1 MKVPGGGFFS
11 RLVPRHRGRVPIGRW
26 ARSQAKF
33 LSFFLPAAILL
44 VILVIYPIIATLTLS
59 FLAPDGSYAGLNNYE
74 SVIGSPDTVN
84 LIQNRTCLQPPPG
97 ASWPPRGPPCGT
109 LLNNLIW
116 IGLHLP
122 LTLFMGLFLA
132 ILLQNVRGASFV
144 KSLIFLG
151 MVTPLIVVGVVLRF
165 ILEYPI
171 GLVPAFFGWLGIKSL
186 DVNWLVTPSTL
197 LLGLIFGT
205 VWSWTGFSMIVYSAG
220 LTTIPKDYFEAAR
233 VDGASEW
240 QIFRKITWPLLR
252 PVTLVIV
259 TMTLLWELKL
269 FDIVIG
275 ATNSQGGVGG
285 AADVLALQMYR
296 YFFIIDYNRAAVVAT
311 VLSIFTLMVA
321 VGLFRKLLGL
331 SLRKKGRPRVSV
343 EPATETEEAE
353 PIGNPGQGTAEEIS

>member
-1 MKVPGGGFFS
+1 MARLNFRRPGS
-11 RLVPRHRGRVPIGRW
+11 TTMRRW
-26 ARSQAKF
+26 LASQSKF
-33 LSFFLPAAILL
+33 LAFFLPAAILL
-44 VILVIYPIIATLTLS
+44 LVLVVYPIIETLALG
-59 FLAPDGSYAGLNNYE
+59 FQGPDGRFVGLQNYVT
-74 SVIGSPDTVN
+74 VIGSPDTFN
-84 LIQNRTCLQPPPG
+84 PACLD
-97 ASWPPRGPPCGT
+97 RGPPCGT

-132 ILLQNVRGASFV
+132 LLLQNIRGASFV

-165 ILEYPI
+165 ILEFPI
-171 GLVPAFFGWLGIKSL
+171 GLVPNFFGWLGVKSL
-186 DVNWLVTPSTL
+186 DVNWLASPNTL

-240 QIFRKITWPLLR
+240 KIFRKITWPLLR

-275 ATNSQGGVGG
+275 ATNSQGGVSG

-296 YFFIIDYNRAAVVAT
+296 YFFIIDYSSAAVVAT
-311 VLSIFTLMVA
+311 LLTIFTLIVA
-321 VGLFRKLLGL
+321 VGLFRRLL
-331 SLRKKGRPRVSV
+331 SIPQQKKRWRSASSKRADAGGPF
-343 EPATETEEAE
+343 EPEKAAGGAE
-353 PIGNPGQGTAEEIS
+353 VTV

>member
-1 MKVPGGGFFS
+1 MKIPGGGFFS
-11 RLVPRHRGRVPIGRW
+11 RLVLGRW

-44 VILVIYPIIATLTLS
+44 IVLVIYPIVATLTLS
-59 FLAPDGSYAGLNNYE
+59 FVAPDGSYAGVNNYE
-74 SVIGSPDTVN
+74 SVIGSTDTFN
-84 LIQNRTCLQPPPG
+84 PACIE
-97 ASWPPRGPPCGT
+97 RGPPCGT

-116 IGLHLP
+116 IGIHLP
-122 LTLFMGLFLA
+122 LTLFIGLFLA
-132 ILLQNVRGASFV
+132 VLLQNVRGASFV

-165 ILEYPI
+165 ILETPI
-171 GLVPAFFGWLGIKSL
+171 GVVPAFFSWLGVKSL
-186 DVNWLVTPSTL
+186 SVNWLVNPNTL

-220 LTTIPKDYFEAAR
+220 LTTIPKDFFEAAR

-240 QIFRKITWPLLR
+240 QVFRKITWPLLR

-275 ATNSQGGVGG
+275 ATSGSQQGGVGG

-296 YFFIIDYNRAAVVAT
+296 YFFNIDYNRAAVVAT
-311 VLSIFTLMVA
+311 LLTVFTLVVALALFRRFLSIP
-321 VGLFRKLLGL
+321 
-331 SLRKKGRPRVSV
+331 RKKSRRRPAVSGSEV
-343 EPATETEEAE
+343 IAGGSGPAD
-353 PIGNPGQGTAEEIS
+353 EIVPTNEGAS

>member
-11 RLVPRHRGRVPIGRW
+11 RLVSRRGGRVPMGRW

-33 LSFFLPAAILL
+33 LSFFLPAAIFLIVL
-44 VILVIYPIIATLTLS
+44 VVYPVVATLTLS
-59 FLAPDGSYAGLNNYE
+59 FVAPDGSYAGLQNYG
-74 SVIGSPDTVN
+74 SVLGSPDTFN
-84 LIQNRTCLQPPPG
+84 PACLQ
-97 ASWPPRGPPCGT
+97 RGPPCGT

-116 IGLHLP
+116 IGIHLP
-122 LTLFMGLFLA
+122 LTVFMGLFLA
-132 ILLQNVRGASFV
+132 VLLQNVRGASFV

-165 ILEYPI
+165 VLEYPI
-171 GLVPAFFGWLGIKSL
+171 GLVPAFFGWLGVKSL
-186 DVNWLVTPSTL
+186 DVNWLVTPNTL

-233 VDGASEW
+233 VDGATEW
-240 QIFRKITWPLLR
+240 QVFRKITWPLLR

-296 YFFIIDYNRAAVVAT
+296 YFFIIDYSSAAVVAT
-311 VLSIFTLMVA
+311 LLTIFTLIVA
-321 VGLFRKLLGL
+321 IGLFRKLLGL
-331 SLRKKGRPRVSV
+331 PLRKKGRRTVPSV
-343 EPATETEEAE
+343 PAVETESAGRAGGE
-353 PIGNPGQGTAEEIS
+353 GQGAVEGIS

>member
-1 MKVPGGGFFS
+1 MKVPGGGLLS
-11 RLVPRHRGRVPIGRW
+11 RLIPRRGGRVSIGRW

-44 VILVIYPIIATLTLS
+44 IVLVIYPIIATLTLG
-59 FLAPDGSYAGLNNYE
+59 FLAPDGSYAGLHNYE
-74 SVIGSPDTVN
+74 SVIGSPDTFN
-84 LIQNRTCLQPPPG
+84 PACLE
-97 ASWPPRGPPCGT
+97 RGPPCGT
-109 LLNNLIW
+109 LVNNLIW
-116 IGLHLP
+116 IGIHLP
-122 LTLFMGLFLA
+122 LTVFMGLFLA
-132 ILLQNVRGASFV
+132 LLLQNVRGASFV

-151 MVTPLIVVGVVLRF
+151 MVTPLIVIGVVLRF

-186 DVNWLVTPSTL
+186 DVNWLVTPNTL

-240 QIFRKITWPLLR
+240 QVFRKITWPLLR

-296 YFFIIDYNRAAVVAT
+296 YFFIIDYNSAAVVAT
-311 VLSIFTLMVA
+311 LLTIFTLIVA

-331 SLRKKGRPRVSV
+331 PLRKKGRRKVPSAPEIEAESA
-343 EPATETEEAE
+343 EPAGDE
-353 PIGNPGQGTAEEIS
+353 GPGAVEVIA

>member
-1 MKVPGGGFFS
+1 M
-11 RLVPRHRGRVPIGRW
+11 GRW

-44 VILVIYPIIATLTLS
+44 IVLVIYPIVATLTLS
-59 FLAPDGSYAGLNNYE
+59 FVAPDGSYTGLQNYG
-74 SVIGSPDTVN
+74 SVLGSPDTFN
-84 LIQNRTCLQPPPG
+84 PACLQ
-97 ASWPPRGPPCGT
+97 RGPPCGT

-116 IGLHLP
+116 IGIHLP
-122 LTLFMGLFLA
+122 LTVFMGLFLA
-132 ILLQNVRGASFV
+132 VLLQNVRGASFV

-165 ILEYPI
+165 VLEYPI
-171 GLVPAFFGWLGIKSL
+171 GLVPAFFGWLGAKSL
-186 DVNWLVTPSTL
+186 DVNWLVTPNTL

-240 QIFRKITWPLLR
+240 QVFRKITWPLLR

-296 YFFIIDYNRAAVVAT
+296 YFFVIDYNSAAVVAT
-311 VLSIFTLMVA
+311 LLTIFTLIVA
-321 VGLFRKLLGL
+321 IGLFRKLLGL
-331 SLRKKGRPRVSV
+331 PLRKKGRRTAPSV
-343 EPATETEEAE
+343 PEVETESAKPAGDES
-353 PIGNPGQGTAEEIS
+353 QGAVEVIS

>member
-1 MKVPGGGFFS
+1 MKFPGGGVLS
-11 RLVPRHRGRVPIGRW
+11 RLISGGGGSVPMGRW

-44 VILVIYPIIATLTLS
+44 IVLVVYPIVATLALS
-59 FLAPDGSYAGLNNYE
+59 FVGPDGSFIGFANYG
-74 SVIGSPDTVN
+74 SVVGSPDTFN
-84 LIQNRTCLQPPPG
+84 PG
-97 ASWPPRGPPCGT
+97 CIVTDQGGALVFFRGPPCGT

-116 IGLHLP
+116 IGIHLP

-132 ILLQNVRGASFV
+132 LLLQNVRGASYV

-165 ILEYPI
+165 ILEFPI
-171 GLVPAFFGWLGIKSL
+171 GLVPNFFGWLGVNSL
-186 DVNWLVTPSTL
+186 YTNWLASPNTL

-252 PVTLVIV
+252 PVTLVVV

-275 ATNSQGGVGG
+275 ATNAQGGVSG

-296 YFFIIDYNRAAVVAT
+296 YFFTIDYSSAAVVAT
-311 VLSIFTLMVA
+311 LLTIFTLIVA
-321 VGLFRKLLGL
+321 VGLFRKLLG
-331 SLRKKGRPRVSV
+331 SPRAKRVRRAAPSEDAGGTKPV
-343 EPATETEEAE
+343 GSEESPGSAE
-353 PIGNPGQGTAEEIS
+353 VTA

>member
-1 MKVPGGGFFS
+1 MNSSGGGLLA
-11 RLVPRHRGRVPIGRW
+11 RLNFRRPGRTTMQRW
-26 ARSQAKF
+26 LSSQTKF
-33 LSFFLPAAILL
+33 LAFFLPAAILL
-44 VILVIYPIIATLTLS
+44 IVLVVYPIVATLALG
-59 FLAPDGSYAGLNNYE
+59 FVGPDGRFVGLQNYI
-74 SVIGSPDTVN
+74 SVIRSPDTFN
-84 LIQNRTCLQPPPG
+84 PACFD
-97 ASWPPRGPPCGT
+97 RGPPCGT

-122 LTLFMGLFLA
+122 LTLFTGLFLA
-132 ILLQNVRGASFV
+132 LLLQNVRGASFV

-171 GLVPAFFGWLGIKSL
+171 GLVPNFFGWLGVKSL
-186 DVNWLVTPSTL
+186 DVNWLASPNTL

-275 ATNSQGGVGG
+275 ATNSQGGVSG

-296 YFFIIDYNRAAVVAT
+296 YFFVIDYSSASVVAT
-311 VLSIFTLMVA
+311 LLTIFTLIVA
-321 VGLFRKLLGL
+321 VGLFRRLLNLPQQRKRWRLGL
-331 SLRKKGRPRVSV
+331 SKRTPTG
-343 EPATETEEAE
+343 EAAE
-353 PIGNPGQGTAEEIS
+353 PGKVAGTPEVSL